1 MTGREVCIIAVPPCE
16 GAWLLARRLHR
27 QRQLIGAGARRRQRE
42 AHGGPL
48 ALDAVDRQLP
58 AVREHEVPDD
68 GEAEPGAAQV
78 ARARLVDTVEALG
91 DPRQV
96 GARDAD
102 ARVAHAHL
110 HTLDGGRA
118 VARPRA
124 HGHPAALGCVLHRVV
139 EEVDEDL
146 RETVVV
152 GVHAE
157 VGRLD
162 VRDEPDT
169 AGLGLGPHDVEHRA
183 EHVAEAHRPSPQ
195 RHLAELDVGEVGE
208 VVEQPAEPLR
218 VTEGDLEEPPR
229 VARNSSCSSALRIT
243 SGSGLPSPR
252 PGPTPNIAR
261 ARSFM
266 STMPSCP
273 STAITPSTMPS
284 RIAVAL
290 ARSSCASSIFSRS
303 RAIMTLSARPS
314 APSSSTERT
323 GARALDSPSLIRRA
337 ISCIS
342 TMGRVTRPATKMPMP
357 AATAS
362 ASRPPASITRCSSAY
377 EDVTTDSR
385 SARRSTPTVRAPSRT
400 GTAA

>member
-16 GAWLLARRLHR
+16 GAWLLGRRLHR

-68 GEAEPGAAQV
+68 GEAEPGAAQL

-110 HTLDGGRA
+110 HTLDVGRA
-118 VARPRA
+118 VERPCA

-146 RETVVV
+146 REAVVV

-183 EHVAEAHRPSPQ
+183 EHVADADRPSPQ

-218 VTEGDLEEPPR
+218 VTEGDREEP
-229 VARNSSCSSALRIT
+229 
-243 SGSGLPSPR
+243 PR

-261 ARSFM
+261 ACSFM

-323 GARALDSPSLIRRA
+323 GARALYSPSLIRRA

-377 EDVTTDSR
+377 EDVTTDSG

>member
-1 MTGREVCIIAVPPCE
+1 
-16 GAWLLARRLHR
+16 
-27 QRQLIGAGARRRQRE
+27 
-42 AHGGPL
+42 
-48 ALDAVDRQLP
+48 
-58 AVREHEVPDD
+58 
-68 GEAEPGAAQV
+68 
-78 ARARLVDTVEALG
+78 
-91 DPRQV
+91 
-96 GARDAD
+96 
-102 ARVAHAHL
+102 
-110 HTLDGGRA
+110 
-118 VARPRA
+118 
-124 HGHPAALGCVLHRVV
+124 
-139 EEVDEDL
+139 
-146 RETVVV
+146 
-152 GVHAE
+152 
-157 VGRLD
+157 
-162 VRDEPDT
+162 
-169 AGLGLGPHDVEHRA
+169 
-183 EHVAEAHRPSPQ
+183 
-195 RHLAELDVGEVGE
+195 
-208 VVEQPAEPLR
+208 
-218 VTEGDLEEPPR
+218 
-229 VARNSSCSSALRIT
+229 
-243 SGSGLPSPR
+243 
-252 PGPTPNIAR
+252 
-261 ARSFM
+261 M

-377 EDVTTDSR
+377 EDVTTDSG